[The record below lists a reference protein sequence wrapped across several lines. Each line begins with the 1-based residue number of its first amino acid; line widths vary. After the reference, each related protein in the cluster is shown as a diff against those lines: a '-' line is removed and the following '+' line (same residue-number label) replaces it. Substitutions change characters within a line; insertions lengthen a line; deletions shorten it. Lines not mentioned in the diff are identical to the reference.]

1 MREAVQSRSAE
12 VGRTSMT
19 NILMQ
24 LRKCADHPYLFKGVE
39 PEPFVDGDHLIN
51 VSGKMIILQK
61 LIEKVQERGEKMLV
75 FCQMTSLLNI
85 IEDYLCYKQIRYVRI
100 DGSTSLQ
107 DRAQNMHKFSSDSK
121 NVTVF
126 LLSTRAGSLGLNLTA
141 ANHVVVYQ
149 QDFNPQVDL
158 QAVGRAYRLLQTKP
172 VYVYRLLSENSVDIR
187 IYERACLKLKL
198 DQLIMKSGD
207 YSGQIQK
214 AEKKN

>member
-1 MREAVQSRSAE
+1 
-12 VGRTSMT
+12 MT

-85 IEDYLCYKQIRYVRI
+85 IEDYLCYKQIKYVRI

-107 DRAQNMHKFSSDSK
+107 DRAQNMHKFSSDNK

-149 QDFNPQVDL
+149 
-158 QAVGRAYRLLQTKP
+158 
-172 VYVYRLLSENSVDIR
+172 
-187 IYERACLKLKL
+187 
-198 DQLIMKSGD
+198 
-207 YSGQIQK
+207 
-214 AEKKN
+214 